1 MRNTSG
7 RRHYVELFP
16 FLLLNGCGGGGFFF
30 LPFPEELTSGKGAV
44 AVGGGGRCCEVKALS
59 EILLQSKQARRSK
72 QATAGQGRGKVCG
85 RGAV

>member
-16 FLLLNGCGGGGFFF
+16 FLLLNRCGGGVFC
-30 LPFPEELTSGKGAV
+30 LPFLEELTSGKGAV
-44 AVGGGGRCCEVKALS
+44 VVGGGGRCCKVKALS

-72 QATAGQGRGKVCG
+72 QTTAGQG
-85 RGAV
+85 